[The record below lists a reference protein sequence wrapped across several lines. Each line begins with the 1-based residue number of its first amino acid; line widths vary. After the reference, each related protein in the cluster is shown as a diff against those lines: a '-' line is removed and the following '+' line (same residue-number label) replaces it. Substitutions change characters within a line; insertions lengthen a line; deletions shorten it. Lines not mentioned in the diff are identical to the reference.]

1 MVQWMFPSLPAASQY
16 QLVFRYGN
24 SGTSRTLGVTIMQGS
39 RMYNAR
45 LLLVGGCSPPCYAT
59 LTNASNINQAAEF
72 ELSSGPLTVTMTISS
87 VNFVLVGLPLLL
99 TLVIEYVEL

>member
-1 MVQWMFPSLPAASQY
+1 MVQWMFPSLPAASRY

-45 LLLVGGCSPPCYAT
+45 LLLVGGCIPPCFAA
-59 LTNASNINQAAEF
+59 LTNASNVNQAAEF
-72 ELSSGPLTVTMTISS
+72 ELSNGPLTVTMTLSS
-87 VNFVLVGLPLLL
+87 VNFVLVGPALLL
-99 TLVIEYVEL
+99 TNGRASYM